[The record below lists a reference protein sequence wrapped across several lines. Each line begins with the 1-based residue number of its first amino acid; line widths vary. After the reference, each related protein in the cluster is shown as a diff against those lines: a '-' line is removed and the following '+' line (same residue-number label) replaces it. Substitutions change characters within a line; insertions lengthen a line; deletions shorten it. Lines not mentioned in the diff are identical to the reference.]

1 MIVYKILMIEIRG
14 MVGGGGTLR
23 HTKIYDTSSTLAGG
37 ATEMIKKP
45 MMALLVLLFAL
56 AAVGAGYARWSDTLQ
71 VQLDAETGS

>member
-1 MIVYKILMIEIRG
+1 
-14 MVGGGGTLR
+14 
-23 HTKIYDTSSTLAGG
+23 
-37 ATEMIKKP
+37 MIKKP